1 MAGSGKIYF
10 PPVLIYFKKTLAI
23 AVSFAYLGPVNKSY
37 FTQSEDGS
45 FRPVTFNQSNL
56 ADIIADVIG
65 HEFKSALADKVRGL
79 IDSVDLSTRID
90 DALEGIDLDDIASEA
105 VRDEVNARVENMD
118 ISVDVSL

>member
-1 MAGSGKIYF
+1 MIY
-10 PPVLIYFKKTLAI
+10 LKKSLAI
-23 AVSFAYLGPVNKSY
+23 AVRFAYLDLVNKSY

-79 IDSVDLSTRID
+79 INDVDLSTRID
-90 DALEGIDLDDIASEA
+90 DALEGVDIDDLATEA
-105 VRDEVNARVENMD
+105 VRDEVTARVENMD
-118 ISVDVSL
+118 IDVTVNL